1 MKQSFT
7 LENDLAM
14 IIDLLTEMV
23 ENKNLSQQQMEQMM
37 EKIFNQCQE
46 NIPPQKPTESVVN
59 NIMNYSRA
67 LNVLTTE
74 KKQSYAMIIN

>member
-14 IIDLLTEMV
+14 MIDLLSEMV
-23 ENKNLSQQQMEQMM
+23 ENKNLSQKQL
-37 EKIFNQCQE
+37 EKVAGKLLNNMKQE
-46 NIPPQKPTESVVN
+46 NGNKVPSKNIVN

-67 LNVLTTE
+67 LNVLKPE
-74 KKQSYAMIIN
+74 KSKPFPVIIN